1 MGIVLK
7 EMDGLV
13 SKVQREVDTER
24 SGVTARMKSLAI
36 RQTERRLNDM
46 RRGHVQELERVL
58 GDTVMT
64 VAGTLV
70 TQDSKQVKQL
80 REALNAKRDEM
91 IELAREEKYR
101 GLEVAV
107 GLLEKQHQ
115 SKVDR
120 MRADAEVTARAELQ
134 RRLTVSERNYRVGMA
149 ESEVRHS
156 ESRRTCQ

>member
-1 MGIVLK
+1 M
-7 EMDGLV
+7 
-13 SKVQREVDTER
+13 
-24 SGVTARMKSLAI
+24 
-36 RQTERRLNDM
+36 
-46 RRGHVQELERVL
+46 QELERVL